1 MPIYIVRW
9 PDLTASLVRADN
21 EEELPLILDQVANP
35 EGCEWSVYQG
45 PVFIN
50 FRLPVQWR
58 IRDER
63 PGRPV
68 APEQVV
74 IESVGAMARVP
85 VAHAMELEI
94 AEGDDGLD
102 MAAEILREA
111 FPAIHAAVE
120 RFVQDAKEGPG
131 DGVLPGSALRKALH
145 AELSRYL
152 GVSWRQAGL
161 EGKTDKVSQLA
172 RIMDMP
178 ESLVRKHVE
187 DAQERHQAEDEAEPP
202 RKGDDR

>member
-9 PDLTASLVRADN
+9 PDLSASLVRAAS

-35 EGCEWSVYQG
+35 EGCEWSVYKG
-45 PVFIN
+45 PLFIN
-50 FRLPVQWR
+50 FRLPVQWS

-68 APEQVV
+68 APEQIV
-74 IESVGAMARVP
+74 IESVGAMASVP
-85 VAHAMELEI
+85 VTDALEVEL
-94 AEGDDGLD
+94 AEGDDGFGT
-102 MAAEILREA
+102 ATEILRKA

-120 RFVQDAKEGPG
+120 QLWRNGGGATG
-131 DGVLPGSALRKALH
+131 DGVLPEVPLRKAVH
-145 AELSRYL
+145 AELSRFL
-152 GVSWRQAGL
+152 GVSWRQAQL

-178 ESLVRKHVE
+178 ESLVRRHAERAGEDHVTGE
-187 DAQERHQAEDEAEPP
+187 EPEPDDEE
-202 RKGDDR
+202 